1 MTSAAPA
8 ASDLTRSLLDRRLLL
23 VTGKGGTGKTTF
35 SAALALLARA
45 RGKRVLLVE
54 LDAQRPALT
63 PVFGVEP
70 GYAPIEVQDGLDVCN
85 LTWEHALQQFVESVV
100 PAGRVASLVLQNKL
114 VYRFLDFTPGSQEIV
129 TLSALLEHVRPRN
142 GSHRYDLVIA
152 DLPATGHAFSLLD
165 ITRSALGLFRSGPV
179 RERAAEM
186 RQVLAAAGTQLVL
199 VALPEEMVVNETI
212 ETVEKFRKYDLLSQP
227 PAVFLNRATLPT
239 LSEDERTLLQ
249 RLSALELGPEAAEFV
264 RAGRW
269 EDELE
274 QGTAASA
281 ARLVAT
287 LAVSP
292 VLVPPAPP
300 GGVPHQVVE
309 SVATHLGRQVGVG
322 RKELQLEGTV
332 PAEVPAPAVPAR
344 GGAAVDMAGWLA
356 RTRLVVCVGAGGVGK
371 TTTAATIALAGA
383 RAGRKTVVLTI
394 DPARRLANSL
404 GLQSFGNEER
414 RIDLS
419 PLGDVAPG
427 GELYAMMLDSRSTF
441 DSLIQRI
448 AADEEAKERILK
460 NHVYRHMADT
470 FAGSQDYMATEKL
483 YDLVAGGRYELVV
496 LDTPPVKN
504 ALDFLEAPGRLIHFL
519 DERVMRWFVEPPGSS
534 RVFGRRILMGTTA
547 VVYKLLG
554 YLFGQDFVDD
564 LTQFFADFQGL
575 YEGFVERHEQVL
587 RLFRTDTT
595 SFVTVCAPTE
605 SSLDVAGFFQRE
617 LTDRRLPRG
626 GVVVNQ
632 VHTCAVDTHD
642 ARAALGGPA
651 GSSAGDL
658 PPAVVPSLLA
668 RLGMA
673 HRRLHALRVAETALT
688 GRVRATAAGGGFYQE
703 VPRLDGNV
711 HDLAALA
718 AVSTHLLADA
728 RPL

>member
-1 MTSAAPA
+1 MTSPAPQN
-8 ASDLTRSLLDRRLLL
+8 DVTRSLFDRRLLL
-23 VTGKGGTGKTTF
+23 VTGKGGTGKTTYA
-35 SAALALLARA
+35 SALALLARA

-54 LDAQRPALT
+54 LDSQRPALT

-70 GYAPIEVQDGLDVCN
+70 TFEPTEVIDGLDVCN
-85 LTWEHALQQFVESVV
+85 LTWERALHQFIEGVV
-100 PAGRVASLVLQNKL
+100 PAGRVASLVLQNKI

-129 TLSALLEHVRPRN
+129 TLSALTDFVRPRS
-142 GSHRYDLVIA
+142 GRHEYDLVIA

-186 RQVLAAAGTQLVL
+186 RAMLAAPSTQLVL

-227 PAVFLNRATLPT
+227 PAIFLNRATLPT
-239 LSEDERTLLQ
+239 LSDDERALLH
-249 RLSALELGPEAAEFV
+249 RLAERPLEPAAREFV

-274 QGTAASA
+274 QGTAGSA
-281 ARLVAT
+281 GRLVAA
-287 LAVSP
+287 LAVTP
-292 VLVPPAPP
+292 VLVPPAPA
-300 GGVPHQVVE
+300 GGVARQVVE

-322 RKELQLEGTV
+322 RKDLKFEHRSAP
-332 PAEVPAPAVPAR
+332 PAAVGPADVGPR
-344 GGAAVDMAGWLA
+344 TVDMAAWLA
-356 RTRLVVCVGAGGVGK
+356 RTNLVVCVGAGGVGK
-371 TTTAATIALAGA
+371 TTTAATLALTGA
-383 RAGRKTVVLTI
+383 LAGRKTVVLTI

-414 RIDLS
+414 RIDLAA
-419 PLGDVAPG
+419 LGHGEAT

-441 DSLIQRI
+441 DSLISRI
-448 AADEEAKERILK
+448 AADEAAKERILK
-460 NHVYRHMADT
+460 NHIYRHMSDT

-483 YDLVAGGRYELVV
+483 YDLVAAGRYDLVV

-519 DERVMRWFVEPPGSS
+519 DERVMRWFVDPPGTS
-534 RVFGRRILMGTTA
+534 RVFGRRIMMGTTA

-554 YLFGQDFVDD
+554 YVFGQDFVDD

-575 YEGFVERHEQVL
+575 YKGFVERHEQVL
-587 RLFRTDTT
+587 KLFRAEAT

-605 SSLDVAGFFQRE
+605 SALDVATFFQRE
-617 LTDRRLPRG
+617 LAERGLPRG

-632 VHTCAVDTHD
+632 VHTCDTDSHD
-642 ARAALGGPA
+642 ARAALGAEADAVAGELPA
-651 GSSAGDL
+651 S
-658 PPAVVPSLLA
+658 VVPSLLA

-673 HRRLHALRVAETALT
+673 HRRLHALRVAEAGLT
-688 GRVRATAAGGGFYQE
+688 ERVRAVAKGSGFYQE
-703 VPRLDGNV
+703 VPRLEGNV
-711 HDLAALA
+711 HDLEALSQ
-718 AVSTHLLADA
+718 VSAHLMTPA

>member
-1 MTSAAPA
+1 MTTLTFAVA
-8 ASDLTRSLLDRRLLL
+8 DTTRSLLDRKLLL
-23 VTGKGGTGKTTF
+23 VTGKGGTGKTTYA
-35 SAALALLARA
+35 AALALLARA
-45 RGKRVLLVE
+45 KGKRVLLVE
-54 LDAQRPALT
+54 LDSQHPALT

-70 GYAPIEVQDGLDVCN
+70 GYKPVEVLDGLDVCN
-85 LTWEHALQQFVESVV
+85 LTWEQALQQFIEGVV

-114 VYRFLDFTPGSQEIV
+114 VYRFLDFTPGSQEVV
-129 TLSALLEHVRPRN
+129 TLSALTDHVRPKSGR
-142 GSHRYDLVIA
+142 HEYDLVIA

-186 RQVLAAAGTQLVL
+186 RAMITAPTTQLVL
-199 VALPEEMVVNETI
+199 VALPEDMVVTETI
-212 ETVEKFRKYDLLSQP
+212 ETVEKFRKYELLSQP
-227 PAVFLNRATLPT
+227 PVVFLNRATLPT
-239 LSEDERTLLQ
+239 LSTEERTLLQ
-249 RLSALELGPEAAEFV
+249 RLTAQALDPVAREFV

-274 QGTAASA
+274 QGTASSS
-281 ARLVAT
+281 ARLEEA
-287 LAVSP
+287 LGLHA

-300 GGVPHQVVE
+300 GGVPRQVVE
-309 SVATHLGRQVGVG
+309 SVAVHLGRQVGVG
-322 RKELQLEGTV
+322 RKDLQYEHR
-332 PAEVPAPAVPAR
+332 PEAPAAV
-344 GGAAVDMAGWLA
+344 AAAPLAPPSVDMPAWLA
-356 RTRLVVCVGAGGVGK
+356 RTKLVVCVGAGGVGK
-371 TTTAATIALAGA
+371 TTTAATIALTGA
-383 RAGRKTVVLTI
+383 LAGRKAVVLTI

-414 RIDLS
+414 KIDLAA
-419 PLGDVAPG
+419 LGHATAS

-441 DSLIQRI
+441 DSLISRI
-448 AADEEAKERILK
+448 AADEAAKERILK
-460 NHVYRHMADT
+460 NHIYRHMSDT

-483 YDLVAGGRYELVV
+483 YDLVAAGKYDLVV

-519 DERVMRWFVEPPGSS
+519 DERVMTWFVDPPGTN
-534 RVFGRRILMGTTA
+534 RVFGRRIMMGTTA

-554 YLFGQDFVDD
+554 YVFGQDFVDD

-587 RLFRTDTT
+587 KLFRTDTT

-605 SSLDVAGFFQRE
+605 SSLDVATFFQQE
-617 LTDRRLPRG
+617 LAGRGLPRG

-632 VHTCAVDTHD
+632 VHTCDAETHD
-642 ARAALGGPA
+642 AKAALGAVAEPLGHDLP
-651 GSSAGDL
+651 SSA
-658 PPAVVPSLLA
+658 VPSLLA

-673 HRRLHALRVAETALT
+673 HRRLHALRVAETGLT
-688 GRVRATAAGGGFYQE
+688 GRVRRVAKGGGFYQE
-703 VPRLDGNV
+703 VPRLEGNV
-711 HDLAALA
+711 HDLEALSQ
-718 AVSTHLLADA
+718 VSGHLMAPA